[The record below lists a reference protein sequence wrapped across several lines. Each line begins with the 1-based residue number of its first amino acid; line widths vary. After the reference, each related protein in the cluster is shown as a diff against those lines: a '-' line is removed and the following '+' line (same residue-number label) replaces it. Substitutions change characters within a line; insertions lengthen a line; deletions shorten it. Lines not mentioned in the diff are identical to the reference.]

1 MTKIVGIVIG
11 LVVIS
16 GGVWVAQCPC
26 ERSPGAWVFGNVVD
40 ETVADWSFANDACLC
55 QLEVSGFIPHS
66 INLNCMADRSEL
78 FVSCARCDGKH
89 WSTVAMKT
97 PYGRIKI
104 LDSVYPVKMV
114 RVLDAATLD
123 RAWRARANKRHGR
136 STATLPPPRPS
147 HWWSFQL
154 ESY

>member
-16 GGVWVAQCPC
+16 VGVWVAQCPC

-40 ETVADWSFANDACLC
+40 ETVADWSFANDAGLC

-78 FVSCARCDGKH
+78 FVSCARCDGKR

-104 LDSVYPVKMV
+104 LDSVYPVKMM
-114 RVLDAATLD
+114 RVLDDATLD
-123 RAWRARANKRHGR
+123 RAWRARANKRRGR

>member
-1 MTKIVGIVIG
+1 MAKIVSIVIG
-11 LVVIS
+11 LIAIS
-16 GGVWVAQCPC
+16 ASVWVAQCPC
-26 ERSPGAWVFGNVVD
+26 DRSPGAWVFGNVVD
-40 ETVADWSFANDACLC
+40 ETVADWSFANDAALC

-89 WSTVAMKT
+89 WSTVAMEI

-114 RVLDAATLD
+114 RVLDDATLD
-123 RAWRARANKRHGR
+123 RAWRARANKRRGR
-136 STATLPPPRPS
+136 STATSPPPRPS
-147 HWWSFQL
+147 HWWSFRL

>member
-1 MTKIVGIVIG
+1 VTKIVGIVIG

-16 GGVWVAQCPC
+16 VGVWVAQCPC

-40 ETVADWSFANDACLC
+40 ETVADWSFANDAGLC

-104 LDSVYPVKMV
+104 LDSVYRVKMM
-114 RVLDAATLD
+114 RVLDDATLD

>member
-16 GGVWVAQCPC
+16 VGVWVAQCPC

-40 ETVADWSFANDACLC
+40 ETVADWSFANDAGLC

-114 RVLDAATLD
+114 RVLDHATLD
-123 RAWRARANKRHGR
+123 RAWRARSNKRHGR